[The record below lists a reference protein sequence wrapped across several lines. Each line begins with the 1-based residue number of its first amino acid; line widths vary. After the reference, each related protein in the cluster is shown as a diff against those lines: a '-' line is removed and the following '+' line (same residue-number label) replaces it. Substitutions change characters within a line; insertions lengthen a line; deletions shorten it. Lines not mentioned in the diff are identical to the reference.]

1 MTTRHVTSTEFQ
13 TRTGLYLDEAG
24 KAPIIITRYNRP
36 VRVLVDIDEYE
47 RLKSYATRKAL
58 HPHELSDDVKAAL
71 DQEFQGGPTP
81 QPDHPLNSAVVLAPP
96 PRLVIKCDFPWK
108 EDKDAG
114 REDRLSSR

>member
-47 RLKSYATRKAL
+47 RLKSYDTRKAL
-58 HPHELSDDVKAAL
+58 YPHELSAELKA
-71 DQEFQGGPTP
+71 
-81 QPDHPLNSAVVLAPP
+81 
-96 PRLVIKCDFPWK
+96 
-108 EDKDAG
+108 
-114 REDRLSSR
+114 